1 MGQFRL
7 CNIATNQVLVAEE
20 VEGRD
25 LYVVISGLLKVEVGG
40 EQTDIKQPG
49 DWFGEL
55 SLLYD
60 APNDATITAIEPSTV
75 CILGRKEV
83 GEFPLPRGATF

>member
-20 VEGRD
+20 EEGRD

-49 DWFGEL
+49 DWFGALFE
-55 SLLYD
+55 
-60 APNDATITAIEPSTV
+60 
-75 CILGRKEV
+75 K
-83 GEFPLPRGATF
+83 PLAHE